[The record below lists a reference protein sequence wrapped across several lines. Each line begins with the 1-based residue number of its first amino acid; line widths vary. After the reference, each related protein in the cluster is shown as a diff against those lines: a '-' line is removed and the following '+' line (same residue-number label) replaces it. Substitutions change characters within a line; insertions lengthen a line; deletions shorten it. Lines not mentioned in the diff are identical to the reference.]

1 MQIKMFPDWP
11 NLVGRKQAF
20 VGSGVGPASYVSG
33 GDTVVLTG
41 YNTYIDSITGQS
53 VTVSNNYVLQYQP
66 SIAGPRATWKAKWL
80 YAIGNTVGGTAG
92 NEVTAATNL
101 SGESVVVSG
110 FASGT

>member
-1 MQIKMFPDWP
+1 MQIKLFPDWP

-20 VGSGVGPASYVSG
+20 VGSGTGPASYVSG
-33 GDTVVLTG
+33 GDPVTLTG
-41 YNTYIDSITGQS
+41 YATYIDAISGNS
-53 VTVSNNYVLQYQP
+53 VSVSNNYVLQFQP
-66 SIAGPRATWKAKWL
+66 SIAGLRATWKAKWL

-101 SGESVVVSG
+101 SSESVVVSG